1 MAPSA
6 GRGYYSEPQRSSPD
20 GLGKHRK
27 RLVVGLIIIAIRTGF
42 FRKKLGASEN
52 LQEYFA

>member
-1 MAPSA
+1 
-6 GRGYYSEPQRSSPD
+6 
-20 GLGKHRK
+20 
-27 RLVVGLIIIAIRTGF
+27 LVVGLIIIAIRTGF